1 MYTICLVE
9 DEMDLASLIRTYL
22 EKAGYKVV
30 QFREGKDAL
39 SYIGSPV
46 DLWILD
52 IMLSDDVTGY
62 DIIKKIRESDTTIPV
77 IFTSARDQDL
87 DKIIGLELGSDDY
100 ITKPYSPK
108 ELVLRVNNII
118 KRVYKEAKTNK
129 IQYENY
135 YSIDTDKRIVL
146 EQEKEITT
154 EENQTVTFAGL
165 TKYDENGNLM
175 CPNGRKFKFKYNLH
189 IKGFEG
195 LDFNV
200 INKSNYEITYS
211 KDIKDSYSNFLS
223 NFDVTNKEEFNAI
236 INEADEIFSNINRKT
251 TVYLIPYMKN
261 IYQNKEKYFDE
272 NKFQLI
278 STEVWQTYTNFD
290 KLNELKTNC
299 SFSITLEPT
308 TDMEKYAD
316 FVMQGYQSGDDED
329 PYGDLDDGYRQGYIN
344 YTEIHN
350 DIKTE
355 FYLIKADDEIVGT
368 TQSVY
373 NNELYGI
380 YSLALKKD
388 YRGKG
393 IGKEVLK
400 QQLEMCKNKN
410 IKVAYLQTE
419 QDFYPAQMYR
429 KLGFNDLCEVYY
441 YLKK

>member
-146 EQEKEITT
+146 EQEKEIKLTT
-154 EENQTVTFAGL
+154 LEFDLLLLLISNKNKTFS
-165 TKYDENGNLM
+165 
-175 CPNGRKFKFKYNLH
+175 R
-189 IKGFEG
+189 
-195 LDFNV
+195 
-200 INKSNYEITYS
+200 
-211 KDIKDSYSNFLS
+211 
-223 NFDVTNKEEFNAI
+223 
-236 INEADEIFSNINRKT
+236 DEILNLIWGEDYFGSDRVVDDLIRRLRKK
-251 TVYLIPYMKN
+251 MK
-261 IYQNKEKYFDE
+261 
-272 NKFQLI
+272 
-278 STEVWQTYTNFD
+278 
-290 KLNELKTNC
+290 KLNVST
-299 SFSITLEPT
+299 I
-308 TDMEKYAD
+308 Y
-316 FVMQGYQSGDDED
+316 GY
-329 PYGDLDDGYRQGYIN
+329 GYR
-344 YTEIHN
+344 
-350 DIKTE
+350 
-355 FYLIKADDEIVGT
+355 L
-368 TQSVY
+368 
-373 NNELYGI
+373 L
-380 YSLALKKD
+380 
-388 YRGKG
+388 
-393 IGKEVLK
+393 
-400 QQLEMCKNKN
+400 
-410 IKVAYLQTE
+410 
-419 QDFYPAQMYR
+419 
-429 KLGFNDLCEVYY
+429 
-441 YLKK
+441 